1 MVPGLKLCYSL
12 FESNPQQILE
22 PYINHAMSLLDKS
35 IGWFPHNTILYQIY
49 LQEDFNGIFQWIKK
63 KKKIENH
70 QLHQSRIQNPSKNP
84 RQRPILKNNEPLNSV
99 YRKLHPRYS
108 PVKNSALKLILSSSQ
123 YIQLKSVNVKI
134 SSVSVSLRITKV
146 LRLATSH
153 LVGWIEH

>member
-63 KKKIENH
+63 KKN
-70 QLHQSRIQNPSKNP
+70 
-84 RQRPILKNNEPLNSV
+84 
-99 YRKLHPRYS
+99 RK
-108 PVKNSALKLILSSSQ
+108 
-123 YIQLKSVNVKI
+123 
-134 SSVSVSLRITKV
+134 SSVTPESYSEPFEKSQTAPHSKKQ
-146 LRLATSH
+146 
-153 LVGWIEH
+153 